1 MKIGVSV
8 PNIGPVATPE
18 AVKTVA
24 QKAEAL
30 GYNSLWT
37 VERLLWPVNPKLP
50 YPVTPDGSLPEE
62 YKYTLD
68 PLDTLTFAAAHTS
81 TIKLGT
87 SVLDMPYYN
96 PVMLARRLSTIDVLS
111 KGRLRVG
118 LGLGWSPDE
127 MEATGADMKVR
138 GARADEFIQVL
149 KAIWTTDPA
158 EYHGKFFSLPK
169 SYIRSQTGTEAASAD
184 LHRGVRAA
192 GIEAGSDHGRW
203 MEPDGRSRRRHGA
216 DVWGDTA
223 DGAGSGTR
231 PGGTEHDRSR
241 EPVPHRKTNRERSRF
256 VRGLGRPGSRGH
268 RGLREDRRRR
278 GVSGAGVHP
287 GRTVAEQLGTTT
299 GRISAAG
306 VIDFSPQR
314 HEGHGGFCRQSPT
327 WRRMS
332 RRKPEGNPLC
342 SGKSGAILL
351 DLAPIPADDFAD
363 PAACRGSWMSRRLSC
378 DH

>member
-37 VERLLWPVNPKLP
+37 VERLLWPVNPKQP

-81 TIKLGT
+81 KIRLGT

-96 PVMLARRLSTIDVLS
+96 PVTLARRLSTLDILS
-111 KGRLRVG
+111 KGRLNVG

-149 KAIWTTDPA
+149 KTIWTTDPA
-158 EYHGKFFSLPK
+158 EYHGKFFSLAK
-169 SYIRSQTGTEAASAD
+169 SYINAKPVQKPHPPIYIAAFAPAALKRVATMADGWNPTGLPLEAMAQMFGAIKQMAEAAGRDPAE
-184 LHRGVRAA
+184 LKMIVRGNLVETPKAVETDRA
-192 GIEAGSDHGRW
+192 IFVGSLEQIRGDIAAC
-203 MEPDGRSRRRHGA
+203 EKIGA
-216 DVWGDTA
+216 EEVFLELGFT
-223 DGAGSGTR
+223 
-231 PGGTEHDRSR
+231 PGGQTLG
-241 EPVPHRKTNRERSRF
+241 NWERLLEEF
-256 VRGLGRPGSRGH
+256 RPR
-268 RGLREDRRRR
+268 
-278 GVSGAGVHP
+278 
-287 GRTVAEQLGTTT
+287 
-299 GRISAAG
+299 
-306 VIDFSPQR
+306 
-314 HEGHGGFCRQSPT
+314 
-327 WRRMS
+327 
-332 RRKPEGNPLC
+332 
-342 SGKSGAILL
+342 
-351 DLAPIPADDFAD
+351 
-363 PAACRGSWMSRRLSC
+363 
-378 DH
+378 